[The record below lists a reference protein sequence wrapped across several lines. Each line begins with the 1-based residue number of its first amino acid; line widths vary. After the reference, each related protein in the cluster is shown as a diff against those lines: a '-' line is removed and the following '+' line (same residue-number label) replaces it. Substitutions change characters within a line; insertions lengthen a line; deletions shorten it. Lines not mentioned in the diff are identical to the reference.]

1 MPRGSTTPPLRI
13 AWRRASECRWTLP
26 SPPGPVRPRARRR
39 AQAAGAAAQVPA
51 AEPAW
56 QASTRSPMMPRPGR
70 RQHTGPAARE
80 QSRPMGRIEDPRHSG
95 RRELKAVPRICA
107 LGPWGAHTSGH
118 SDCALKTDP
127 GKHGTVIADGEYSRH
142 RNRSPSHVGLATA
155 VCASSTDM
163 RYLRELRPPSVRGT
177 LSRTWTTGV
186 VRRCRPKGTPEAP
199 GRLSM

>member
-1 MPRGSTTPPLRI
+1 MPRGSTTPPSRI

-39 AQAAGAAAQVPA
+39 AQAAGAAAQAPA

-80 QSRPMGRIEDPRHSG
+80 QSRPMGRVEDPRPSG
-95 RRELKAVPRICA
+95 RRELKAVTRRYMLPP
-107 LGPWGAHTSGH
+107 GGAHTSGN
-118 SDCALKTDP
+118 SAQIAKTDP
-127 GKHGTVIADGEYSRH
+127 GGRGTVIADGEYSRH
-142 RNRSPSHVGLATA
+142 RNRQPSHVGLAAA

-163 RYLRELRPPSVRGT
+163 RDRKSRPPSVRGT
-177 LSRTWTTGV
+177 HSRTWTTGV
-186 VRRCRPKGTPEAP
+186 VWRCRPKGTPEAP

>member
-13 AWRRASECRWTLP
+13 AWRRASEYRWSLP
-26 SPPGPVRPRARRR
+26 SPPGLVRPRACRR
-39 AQAAGAAAQVPA
+39 AQTAGAAAQAPA
-51 AEPAW
+51 AEPALR
-56 QASTRSPMMPRPGR
+56 ARTRSPTVPRPGR

-80 QSRPMGRIEDPRHSG
+80 QSRPMGRVEDPRHSG
-95 RRELKAVPRICA
+95 HRELKVVQRTCA

-118 SDCALKTDP
+118 SVQIAKTDP

-142 RNRSPSHVGLATA
+142 RNRQPSHVGLAAA

-163 RYLRELRPPSVRGT
+163 RDRKSRPPSVRGT
-177 LSRTWTTGV
+177 HSRTWTTGV
-186 VRRCRPKGTPEAP
+186 VWRCRPKGTPEAP